1 MKVLCALDG
10 SKHSR
15 WVVEAL
21 QRWNFPQGSSLLLL
35 HVVDTAQF
43 RLPKTVGGAAQGAM
57 TRARTMAGKIGRGL
71 LERMK
76 RTLQSVWSVVENQIV
91 RGHPAEMI
99 VRAAARQKADLIV
112 MGSRGLTDVRAFLLG
127 SVSRKVVMHA
137 DCPVLLIKKR
147 VPVLRRIVVGM
158 DGSKHAWAGVEYLLR
173 MPLPEVACITVA
185 SVVPPLPIE
194 TSPIQVSLS
203 EFLEQLHV
211 PLLKKAQTVAKE
223 AVARIQK
230 AGFEAKAVVV
240 HGNPSHEIVKAAEAE
255 RADLV
260 VVGSRGLTG
269 TIRFLMGS
277 VSDGVMKYAP
287 CAVLVFRQPMPRGEM
302 LGR

>member
-21 QRWNFPQGSSLLLL
+21 QRWNFPQGSGLVLL
-35 HVVDTAQF
+35 HVVDVAKF
-43 RLPKTVGGAAQGAM
+43 RPPKGMGEAAQGAM
-57 TRARTMAGKIGRGL
+57 KRAQVMAEEIGHGL
-71 LERMK
+71 IERMK
-76 RTLQSVWSVVENQIV
+76 AALRSVWSVIENRVV
-91 RGHPAEMI
+91 RGHPAEAI
-99 VRAAARQKADLIV
+99 VQTAARQKADLIV
-112 MGSRGLTDVRAFLLG
+112 MGSRGLTDVRAFVLG
-127 SVSRKVVMHA
+127 SVSRRVVMHA
-137 DCPVLLIKKR
+137 GCPVLLIKKR

-173 MPLPEVACITVA
+173 MPLPEAARITVV

-194 TSPIQVSLS
+194 TSPVQITLS

-211 PLLKKAQTVAKE
+211 PLLKKAQAVAKE

-240 HGNPSHEIVKAAEAE
+240 HGHPSHEIVKVAEAE

-269 TIRFLMGS
+269 TTRFLMGS
-277 VSDGVMKYAP
+277 VSDGVIKYAP
-287 CAVLVFRQPMPRGEM
+287 SAVLVFRRQGD
-302 LGR
+302 

>member
-1 MKVLCALDG
+1 MKVLSALDG

-21 QRWNFPQGSSLLLL
+21 QRWNFPPGSGLMLL
-35 HVVDTAQF
+35 HVVDTAKF
-43 RLPKTVGGAAQGAM
+43 RLPKTAGGAAQGAM
-57 TRARTMAGKIGRGL
+57 KRAQVMAEEIGRGL

-76 RTLQSVWSVVENQIV
+76 RALQSVWGVVENRIV
-91 RGHPAEMI
+91 RGHPAETI
-99 VRAAARQKADLIV
+99 VRTAARQKADLIV

-137 DCPVLLIKKR
+137 GCPVLLIKKR
-147 VPVLRRIVVGM
+147 VPVLRRIVVGV

-173 MPLPEVACITVA
+173 MPLPEMARITIV

-194 TSPIQVSLS
+194 TSPVQITLA
-203 EFLEQLHV
+203 EFLEQLRV
-211 PLLKKAQTVAKE
+211 PLLKKAQAVAKE
-223 AVARIQK
+223 AVTRIQK
-230 AGFEAKAVVV
+230 AGFEAKTVVV
-240 HGNPSHEIVKAAEAE
+240 HGHPSHEIVKVAEAE

-269 TIRFLMGS
+269 TTRFLMGS
-277 VSDGVMKYAP
+277 VSDGVIKYAP
-287 CAVLVFRQPMPRGEM
+287 CAVLVFRRQGD
-302 LGR
+302 